1 MKDET
6 GKEETHPQR
15 YWRILWSQRPTYA
28 KEIPIFYKYLQ
39 SKEKKKE
46 LQYKLVKIQAIY
58 SYRNRFNWE
67 EWWQQEIMK
76 NLDNKTLRKTTDTHF
91 TLLNFAE
98 DETTWF
104 SEFMKAIKSILTT
117 EYSPESWKSAD
128 TKEATI
134 KIQLLRAYKECL
146 KFINTS
152 SPDIDETYNVL
163 SSLRQSIEG
172 DDSMSNFE
180 RMLKKAEK
188 EFKKMKG

>member
-15 YWRILWSQRPTYA
+15 YWRLLWSQRPTYA
-28 KEIPIFYKYLQ
+28 KKIPIFYQYLEK
-39 SKEKKKE
+39 KEKKKE
-46 LQYKLVKIQAIY
+46 LQYKLVRIQAIY
-58 SYRNRFNWE
+58 KYKKKFQWE

-76 NLDNKTLRKTTDTHF
+76 NLDNKTLRKTTDTYK
-91 TLLNFAE
+91 TLLNFAA

-104 SEFMKAIKSILTT
+104 SEFMEYIKNILLA
-117 EYSPESWKSAD
+117 EYSPESWKNAD
-128 TKEATI
+128 TKEANT
-134 KIQLLRAYKECL
+134 KIQLLKTYKECL
-146 KFINTS
+146 KFLNTS
-152 SPDIDETYNVL
+152 SPDIDETYEIL
-163 SSLRQSIEG
+163 SSLKQSIEG